1 MSLPQW
7 EVLVSLG
14 RTPMKGLL
22 GLLLVQDLFQGY
34 EFLYT
39 GYKHNIKTLRRP
51 NLRLQYILKYQP
63 SILEPSQALV

>member
-34 EFLYT
+34 EFFAT
-39 GYKHNIKTLRRP
+39 FIHWI
-51 NLRLQYILKYQP
+51 
-63 SILEPSQALV
+63 

>member
-1 MSLPQW
+1 MKNTIYFESSFFFFCIGDTFLPKKPLPMSLPQW

-34 EFLYT
+34 EFFAT
-39 GYKHNIKTLRRP
+39 FIHWI
-51 NLRLQYILKYQP
+51 
-63 SILEPSQALV
+63 